1 VGLSRPEPPGQTAVV
16 ELGDDLSDDVVTLRA
31 WSVDDAGWYA
41 DSVQDAEVQRFTTD
55 PPTLTAADVAAAIT
69 ALPDQPEQVAR
80 LITAAATGERLGNIA
95 LTCSDGVG
103 EVSYWVAAGARGR
116 GVGTHALTL
125 LSDAALKQ
133 LGLQELRLW
142 THAANITSQRVAERA
157 GFQRDPDRDRSRE
170 IKGETWPTLA
180 YHR

>member
-1 VGLSRPEPPGQTAVV
+1 M
-16 ELGDDLSDDVVTLRA
+16 ELGDDLGDDVVALRA

-41 DSVQDAEVQRFTTD
+41 DSVRDAEVQRFTTD

-69 ALPDQPEQVAR
+69 ALPGQPGQVAR
-80 LITAAATGERLGNIA
+80 LITDAATGERLGNIA
-95 LTCSDGVG
+95 LTCRDGVG
-103 EVSYWVAAGARGR
+103 DLSYWVAAGARGR

-125 LSDAALKQ
+125 LGDAALAQ
-133 LGLQELRLW
+133 LGLHELRLW
-142 THAANITSQRVAERA
+142 THAANIASQRVAERA
-157 GFQRDPDRDRSRE
+157 GFQRDPDRDRNRV

>member
-1 VGLSRPEPPGQTAVV
+1 
-16 ELGDDLSDDVVTLRA
+16 
-31 WSVDDAGWYA
+31 
-41 DSVQDAEVQRFTTD
+41 
-55 PPTLTAADVAAAIT
+55 
-69 ALPDQPEQVAR
+69 VAR
-80 LITAAATGERLGNIA
+80 LITDAATGERMGNIA
-95 LTCSDGVG
+95 LTCSDGLG
-103 EVSYWVAAGARGR
+103 EMSCWVAAGARGR

-125 LSDAALKQ
+125 LSDAALTQ

-142 THAANITSQRVAERA
+142 THAANSASQRVAERA

>member
-1 VGLSRPEPPGQTAVV
+1 M
-16 ELGDDLSDDVVTLRA
+16 ELGDDLGDDVVTLRA

-80 LITAAATGERLGNIA
+80 LITDTATGERLGNIA
-95 LTCSDGVG
+95 LTCHDGVG
-103 EVSYWVAAGARGR
+103 DVSYWVAAGARGR
-116 GVGTHALTL
+116 GVGTHALRL
-125 LSDAALKQ
+125 LGDAAFTQ
-133 LGLQELRLW
+133 LGLRELRLW
-142 THAANITSQRVAERA
+142 THAENVASQRVAERA
-157 GFQRDPDRDRSRE
+157 GFHRAPERDRNRE

-180 YHR
+180 YRRRPL